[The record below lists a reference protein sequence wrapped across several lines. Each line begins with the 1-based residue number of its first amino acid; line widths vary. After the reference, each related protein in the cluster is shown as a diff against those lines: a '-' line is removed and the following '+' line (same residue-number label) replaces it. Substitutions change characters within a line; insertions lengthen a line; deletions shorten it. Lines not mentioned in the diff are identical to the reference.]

1 MTQGK
6 TTTPG
11 IQYSYSQKMQEM
23 GPTLYS
29 PYPKRLERLTICR
42 YSYKGSTFSSVSI
55 LSSGQTDRQVVASR
69 RKLNL
74 GRDLRW
80 VAKRTRKFTR
90 KSTQVPNNRLMDV
103 TQLALTWVGW
113 PNGKKLALT
122 CVQI

>member
-1 MTQGK
+1 
-6 TTTPG
+6 
-11 IQYSYSQKMQEM
+11 M

-90 KSTQVPNNRLMDV
+90 KSTQVPNNRLIDV

-122 CVQI
+122 YVQI